1 MTAVSMP
8 AAAPDTRSLEF
19 VSVSLSLH
27 GDRLIGPMSLSV
39 APGEIVTVMGPS
51 GSGKST
57 FLAFA
62 CGTLDPAF
70 SADGKVLLSGIDV
83 THLPPEER
91 RMGILFQDDLLFPH
105 LSVGENLAFGLPRG
119 LALEERRARVASAL
133 ADADL
138 ETFAERDPA
147 TLSGGQRA
155 RIALLRTLA
164 AEPRALLLDEPFSKL
179 DARLRERIRRFVF
192 GHAVSKS
199 LPTLLVTHD
208 PADAAAA
215 GGAVIEIGPAL
226 DDETPQ
232 GETGREPD
240 PSLYKMARAIE

>member
-1 MTAVSMP
+1 MTADSMP
-8 AAAPDTRSLEF
+8 AVAQDARGLEF
-19 VSVSLSLH
+19 VSLSLSLH
-27 GDRLIGPMSLSV
+27 GDRLIGPMSLSI

-57 FLAFA
+57 LLAFA

-70 SADGKVLLSGIDV
+70 VADGKVLLSGIDV

-179 DARLRERIRRFVF
+179 DARLRDRIRRFVF
-192 GHAVSKS
+192 GHAMRKS

-215 GGAVIEIGPAL
+215 GGAVIEIGPTL

-232 GETGREPD
+232 GETDREPD
-240 PSLYKMARAIE
+240 PSLGKLAPAIE